1 MTGKLIK
8 YEFRSIIKQIGIVW
22 VALPVTALLF
32 SFSDWIISGNELMPE
47 RSGIFGDILLMV
59 TSFLYGGIFMAMAAV
74 TCFIVIMRFY
84 KGLLRDEGY
93 LMHTLPVKTW
103 QLITAKGIVAA
114 CVVLGSIIVAIFSI
128 FMLNVIGGF
137 ADIGEMLAQLGQLYG
152 QYPLA
157 ILYTLEILVLVI
169 VSVIKSIYQVY
180 AAMSIGQLSA
190 KHKIA
195 FSVLAYIAIG
205 AVIMIVFTLFVTLLG
220 SNMMVNVMEWIADG
234 LNQMEVEQGIQLLAL
249 LYFLSQA
256 VQVVIFHVVSE
267 RILYKRLNLE

>member
-22 VALPVTALLF
+22 AALPVTALLF

-114 CVVLGSIIVAIFSI
+114 CLTYLAVSLILGKCWPSWDSYMGNIRWPF
-128 FMLNVIGGF
+128 
-137 ADIGEMLAQLGQLYG
+137 
-152 QYPLA
+152 
-157 ILYTLEILVLVI
+157 YTL
-169 VSVIKSIYQVY
+169 
-180 AAMSIGQLSA
+180 
-190 KHKIA
+190 
-195 FSVLAYIAIG
+195 
-205 AVIMIVFTLFVTLLG
+205 
-220 SNMMVNVMEWIADG
+220 
-234 LNQMEVEQGIQLLAL
+234 
-249 LYFLSQA
+249 
-256 VQVVIFHVVSE
+256 
-267 RILYKRLNLE
+267 